1 MLALYLSEL
10 SSSEFYMFRND
21 LLIYI
26 VCMINSA
33 DSKCAVMVNSG
44 RERKACL
51 RWDLKQRPPIL
62 TGIVTGTTKE
72 RKRKVREKYKETS
85 IGKKKISIQDNIKMG
100 FKNIANEIVVLNL
113 AWTSQIMK
121 VKEKVL
127 ATFLDMMKLP
137 LVSPLRYL
145 LRQNIFRLC

>member
-1 MLALYLSEL
+1 M
-10 SSSEFYMFRND
+10 
-21 LLIYI
+21 
-26 VCMINSA
+26 
-33 DSKCAVMVNSG
+33 
-44 RERKACL
+44 
-51 RWDLKQRPPIL
+51 KQRPPIL

-121 VKEKVL
+121 VKKKVL